1 MLRLVGP
8 LITCSLALASTSA
21 IAQAGATPPSASGQ
35 EEAQRTEGREHLASA
50 PIAASELCP
59 ALEQAAAENGLPFD
73 FFVRV
78 IWQESRFDAL
88 AVSPKGAQGI
98 AQFMPRTADW
108 RGLSNPF
115 DVSAALKA
123 SASYLR
129 DLHSRFGNL
138 GLAAAAYNAGPQ
150 RLQDWLSGHG
160 GLPKETRQY
169 VQIITGHSAE
179 EWTGGATRANLELPE
194 PMPCRDVPKVGFR
207 TTAKLDSGI
216 EKAPA
221 NNSPQA
227 QPSWGVQLIGS
238 PSQASALASFQQMQK
253 AYKKL
258 LMARQPL
265 VIQSKVGTSGSWYRV
280 RVATDSRVEA
290 EKLCFGLR
298 AAGGSCLVQR
308 N

>member
-8 LITCSLALASTSA
+8 FIICSLALASAPA
-21 IAQAGATPPSASGQ
+21 IAQAGATPPPTSG
-35 EEAQRTEGREHLASA
+35 EEAARRTEGPEQPASA
-50 PIAASELCP
+50 PSVASELCP
-59 ALEQAAAENGLPFD
+59 TLEQAAADNGLPFD
-73 FFVRV
+73 FFVRI
-78 IWQESRFDAL
+78 IWQESRFNAL
-88 AVSPKGAQGI
+88 AVSAKGAQGI

-108 RGLSNPF
+108 RGLGNPF

-129 DLHSRFGNL
+129 DLRIRFGNL

-150 RLQDWLSGHG
+150 RVQDWLSGRG

-179 EWTGGATRANLELPE
+179 EWTGGTIRANLELPE
-194 PMPCRDVPKVGFR
+194 PMPCKDVPKVGFR
-207 TTAKLDSGI
+207 TAAKSDSG
-216 EKAPA
+216 KAAA
-221 NNSPQA
+221 NNSFQA
-227 QPSWGVQLIGS
+227 TPGWGVQLIGS
-238 PSQASALASFQQMQK
+238 PSQASALASFQQMQR
-253 AYKKL
+253 AYKNL

-265 VIQSKVGTSGSWYRV
+265 VVQSKVGTSGSWYRV
-280 RVATDSRVEA
+280 RVATDSRSEA
-290 EKLCFGLR
+290 EKLCSGLR